1 MHVAAHSKGPACKMG
16 RAGMTVFLAIEASQ
30 PNGTV
35 YRVALGITVP
45 VVLISTVAAFM
56 RLF

>member
-1 MHVAAHSKGPACKMG
+1 
-16 RAGMTVFLAIEASQ
+16 MTVFLAIEASQ

-35 YRVALGITVP
+35 YRLAFGCTLRSVA
-45 VVLISTVAAFM
+45 SMVAAFA